1 MPSSFRNACQN
12 KEKNK
17 IKKPKKRVNGYE
29 DGSEIYLEVVVR
41 VDERALT
48 AVP

>member
-12 KEKNK
+12 NEK
-17 IKKPKKRVNGYE
+17 KKPKKRVNGNE

-41 VDERALT
+41 VD
-48 AVP
+48 